1 MVLHIL
7 LLRSVVTHHY
17 FCLSAARMHQGII
30 PLLALALVSLGA
42 NVQVPLG
49 DTHREQANFAQ
60 IQPQMFMG
68 SEFNEFRDTCTTLR
82 GHLTQEEIDVCDYF
96 SEEED
101 PYSPNYG
108 IFQVDF
114 VAHICGYKAKSVSI
128 PYTVSND
135 SSMFAF
141 SVPQLGPGILYD
153 RFAAESF
160 KSFGIMGKWQEIQR
174 TLYCLREQNNMT
186 KNIEYVI
193 DNLYS
198 QPFDILTSV
207 E

>member
-17 FCLSAARMHQGII
+17 FCLSAAARMHLGII
-30 PLLALALVSLGA
+30 PLLSLALVSLGA

-68 SEFNEFRDTCTTLR
+68 NEFNEFRDTCTTLR

-96 SEEED
+96 SEED
-101 PYSPNYG
+101 FFSA

-114 VAHICGYKAKSVSI
+114 VAHICGYKEKSVSI

-141 SVPQLGPGILYD
+141 SVPRLGPGILYD
-153 RFAAESF
+153 RFAVESF